1 MADRL
6 PTIHTLPNGAR
17 VICDPMPGLETL
29 ALSVVVGRGARSE
42 TPVQSGWAHLLEHMV
57 FKGAGERS
65 ARDIVEV
72 IEAEGGQINAATG
85 HDRTSYQVRALRGG
99 LRLGAEV
106 IADLVWRP
114 TIRADDLEREKTVIN
129 QEIAE
134 AADTPDDL
142 VFELAQAQAYAGQPL
157 GRPILGQPKTVGAAT
172 AEALKAFHAGLYGPD
187 AIVIGA
193 AGAVDEDELLRI
205 AEDLFS
211 LPPSAPAP
219 APVAPASFAGGHA
232 AKAKA
237 LEQAHLVLMLPAFGV
252 RDPDYFALRVYAEI
266 LGGGMSSR
274 LFQEVREN
282 RGLAYAIDA
291 FADTHADVGVLGV
304 YAGTSGGDADEA
316 AKVSAA
322 QIKAM
327 TQGVSA
333 AELSRAKA
341 QLKSATFMARESAL
355 ARAEGAAGQV
365 LVFDRLFEPAETAQ
379 AIDEVSADDLVRV
392 SERILSQRACACAV
406 LGPKR
411 STGAGRAF
419 EDVLFG

>member
-1 MADRL
+1 MAEAL
-6 PTIHTLPNGAR
+6 PAIHTLPNGVR

-42 TPVQSGWAHLLEHMV
+42 APAQSGWAHLLEHMV
-57 FKGAGERS
+57 FKGAGDRS
-65 ARDIVEV
+65 ARDIVEA

-85 HDRTSYQVRALRGG
+85 HDRTSYQIRALRGG

-114 TIRADDLEREKTVIN
+114 SLRAEDLEREKTVID

-142 VFELAQAQAYAGQPL
+142 VFELAQAKAYAGQPL
-157 GRPILGQPKTVGAAT
+157 GRPILGDTKSVGSAT

-187 AIVIGA
+187 AIIIAA

-205 AEDLFS
+205 AEDLFAN
-211 LPPSAPAP
+211 PPSAPPPPSLAL
-219 APVAPASFAGGHA
+219 AGFTGGQA

-237 LEQAHLVLMLPAFGV
+237 LEQAHLVLLLPAFGV

-291 FADTHADVGVLGV
+291 FADTHADAGVLGV
-304 YAGTSGGDADEA
+304 YAGTAGGDADEA

-327 TQGVSA
+327 TQGVEA

-365 LVFDRLFEPAETAQ
+365 MVFDRLFAPAETAQ
-379 AIDEVSADDLVRV
+379 AIDEVTAADLMRV
-392 SERILSQRACACAV
+392 GERILQQRACACAV

-411 STGAGRAF
+411 SIAAGRAF
-419 EDVLFG
+419 EDALFG